1 MFSERANSSPSA
13 DFHLGSFVPEAIMA
27 SGFFS
32 KNAPIF
38 IFEDWGMNTFI
49 MILYTEENPNE
60 DIGRNDGSH
69 GEGNADF
76 EEVTIG
82 NLMTILTQDT
92 DAGNI
97 CRSAEFSVKIQ

>member
-1 MFSERANSSPSA
+1 
-13 DFHLGSFVPEAIMA
+13 
-27 SGFFS
+27 
-32 KNAPIF
+32 
-38 IFEDWGMNTFI
+38 

-69 GEGNADF
+69 GEANADF

-82 NLMTILTQDT
+82 NLMAFLTQDT
-92 DAGNI
+92 DAGDI